1 MPSSIFDC
9 YLVETSKKEDA
20 KLSYLC
26 FTQAD
31 GRKCEEYCRIYS
43 LLILKRVG
51 YHLLAILHKDEVSLS
66 KKIREFVV
74 GILPIIEDKT
84 QDSLLIENASEVLL
98 SILEKK
104 HIFLKEFKTDIL
116 QVFNKDDFFICSSRT
131 LHCWV
136 KIIDMIID
144 NTKDHDHDI
153 FTEYLDKV
161 SLVSSIFSSYSL

>member
-1 MPSSIFDC
+1 M
-9 YLVETSKKEDA
+9 
-20 KLSYLC
+20 
-26 FTQAD
+26 
-31 GRKCEEYCRIYS
+31 
-43 LLILKRVG
+43 
-51 YHLLAILHKDEVSLS
+51 SLS